1 LHALTSG
8 IFRPASG
15 QRGSSAPKLSKSNK
29 NASTQS
35 EDKLTLKINSI
46 DGKKER
52 KKA

>member
-15 QRGSSAPKLSKSNK
+15 QRGSSAPKLS
-29 NASTQS
+29 QS